1 MGQIFFALQSVR
13 ITHRREDFFLQKA
26 KNERKGLCPQ
36 NTQMD
41 ADEEFL
47 FRIYVNRRVLR
58 ASLDSI
64 AAGRAVSLR
73 LRVFALKSACLGGDL
88 KWLAHL
94 DLVLPACL

>member
-1 MGQIFFALQSVR
+1 LHDGRERTQRAQRIQNAVLFSELQSVR

-47 FRIYVNRRVLR
+47 FRICDNRRDLR
-58 ASLDSI
+58 ASPDSV
-64 AAGRAVSLR
+64 AAGRAVFA
-73 LRVFALKSACLGGDL
+73 VFFCG
-88 KWLAHL
+88 
-94 DLVLPACL
+94 